1 MGLATCIDRY
11 LDGEQVQELGEITI
25 KTGRAAGTQK
35 SKRNISIADKS
46 GKSIVLTLWD
56 ENANLVEQ
64 SAASDHSIIAGS
76 DPDICTYILM
86 YIYIYMHIFI
96 HVTHIHV
103 YYMYIYVT
111 ITPEPCTLKP

>member
-11 LDGEQVQELGEITI
+11 LDGEQVQEMGEITI

-86 YIYIYMHIFI
+86 YIYIYSYMLHI
-96 HVTHIHV
+96 
-103 YYMYIYVT
+103 YMYITCIYM
-111 ITPEPCTLKP
+111 